1 MLAANKNAVRRAGGI
16 PFLADLLRAGPQNKA
31 SYYAAGAI
39 ANVAAFNQPC
49 QDAVREADALQ
60 LIIALLQASLA
71 VGVDARW
78 VVRQPDA
85 SSTQLGLPASCAVS
99 GWPRPCACCTE
110 PTRVSASPP
119 AAQQK
124 GTQ

>member
-1 MLAANKNAVRRAGGI
+1 MRRAGGI

-78 VVRQPDA
+78 VVWQR
-85 SSTQLGLPASCAVS
+85 
-99 GWPRPCACCTE
+99 CCTLACQFQVL
-110 PTRVSASPP
+110 PVGDSAVMPAAPSHYKTANPP
-119 AAQQK
+119 AAP
-124 GTQ
+124 

>member
-1 MLAANKNAVRRAGGI
+1 MPAANKNAVRRAGGI

-78 VVRQPDA
+78 
-85 SSTQLGLPASCAVS
+85 AV
-99 GWPRPCACCTE
+99 
-110 PTRVSASPP
+110 
-119 AAQQK
+119 
-124 GTQ
+124 

>member
-1 MLAANKNAVRRAGGI
+1 MRRAGGI

-78 VVRQPDA
+78 VVGQRCFAWACPLQVTPV
-85 SSTQLGLPASCAVS
+85 GNPAIVPAA
-99 GWPRPCACCTE
+99 PRP
-110 PTRVSASPP
+110 P
-119 AAQQK
+119 Q
-124 GTQ
+124 